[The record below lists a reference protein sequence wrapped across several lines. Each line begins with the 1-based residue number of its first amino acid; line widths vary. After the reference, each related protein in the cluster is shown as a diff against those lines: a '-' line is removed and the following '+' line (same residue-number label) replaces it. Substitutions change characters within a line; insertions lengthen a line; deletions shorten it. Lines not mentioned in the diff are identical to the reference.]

1 MPTPAR
7 KQTADRHTANR
18 QTPDEWLDSL
28 DADPASFRDGRHL
41 RAIGAALTARE
52 AAERQLEDAIADAR
66 AAGDSWQA
74 IGVVLGTSKQ
84 AAHRKFARR

>member
-1 MPTPAR
+1 MPKTAP
-7 KQTADRHTANR
+7 KQTV
-18 QTPDEWLDSL
+18 DEWLDSL
-28 DADPASFRDGRHL
+28 DADPANFRDGRHL
-41 RAIGAALTARE
+41 RAIGAALTACETAEHLLE
-52 AAERQLEDAIADAR
+52 AAIADAR